1 MRGRALL
8 VALVLAGC
16 GDEAARGPSAT
27 RSAPPAGQRAAT
39 AGPDQGAPPAGAA
52 TPASSRPRRPAR
64 RVRGHLPGARAYRAC
79 AAAGDFWPTMVL
91 ARAGATTWVACKE
104 DDRLVSL
111 DGARVDLDGARVDL
125 DGPPIA
131 AFGAFGALW
140 ALDSAGTLYKI
151 DGSRVAAKLDLQAA
165 APYNL
170 WAGAGSLW
178 AVDDRSGEVIRIDPA
193 GKIVAKVAVGDG
205 PADIAFAGA
214 TAWIVNHRD
223 RALVALDTRTNRAR
237 KVATLDAEVPERIAT
252 LGGDLWI
259 TGRGTDLLRV
269 DTRGRVKR
277 TIEIGGSGIDVLVAG
292 DRLVVPSR
300 SERVDPTGL
309 PTMDAL
315 RLVTPGGKVMSVD
328 ASDRIDVHGLL
339 AIGGH
344 AWLAD
349 TTEGVVYRS

>member
-1 MRGRALL
+1 MGRALL

-27 RSAPPAGQRAAT
+27 RSAPPAGEGAAT
-39 AGPDQGAPPAGAA
+39 AGPDQGAPLAGAA

-79 AAAGDFWPTMVL
+79 TAAGDFWPTMVL

-104 DDRLVSL
+104 DNRLVSL
-111 DGARVDLDGARVDL
+111 DGARVDLDG
-125 DGPPIA
+125 PPIA
-131 AFGAFGALW
+131 VLGAFGAPW

-151 DGSRVAAKLDLQAA
+151 DGSRVAAKLDLAAA

-178 AVDDRSGEVIRIDPA
+178 AVDDRSGEVIWIDPA
-193 GKIVAKVAVGDG
+193 GKMVAKVAVGDG
-205 PADIAFAGA
+205 PADIAFAGT

-223 RALVALDTRTNRAR
+223 RALVALDTRTNQAR
-237 KVATLDAEVPERIAT
+237 KVATLDAEVPERIAI

-269 DTRGRVKR
+269 DMRGRVKR
-277 TIEIGGSGIDVLVAG
+277 TIEIGGSGIDVVVAG
-292 DRLVVPSR
+292 ERLVVPSR

-309 PTMDAL
+309 PTLDAL
-315 RLVTPGGKVMSVD
+315 RIVTPGGKVMSVD